1 MRPRKTNKTRTKRAY
16 VRTAPKKDYEQLA
29 RSKHGAKLNVLR
41 VYPRR
46 VDGLWQWE
54 PTKDTLQFGRVPK
67 TYLNLSIQWLI
78 HKLVKH
84 RYLSKKSALAATADD
99 IGPYTMIVNM
109 CSGEPM
115 YAISNS

>member
-29 RSKHGAKLNVLR
+29 RSRHGAKLNVLR

-54 PTKDTLQFGRVPK
+54 PTKDTLQFGRLPK

-78 HKLVKH
+78 VKLVSKG
-84 RYLSKKSALAATADD
+84 YLPKQVAPFVTADD
-99 IGPYTMIVNM
+99 NGKHIMIINTMNGRPI
-109 CSGEPM
+109 
-115 YAISNS
+115 YAISNI